1 MGLSNVIHR
10 DRGSAMKV
18 LENNK
23 VLFSASDITSAFACE
38 WAMMRRLDVKLGH
51 LSEDEVPENTDGM
64 LELAGKVGSEYEKDV
79 LQRFKSKPDTRV
91 VEIDVKND
99 KPYKNYLDNVRYWSE
114 LTVAALAEGADVV
127 FQATFLDDDMHGFA
141 DFIVKVGEDEQGRAI
156 YQVQDSKLA
165 RHVKITALLQLA
177 AYVSFMRSINI
188 PASDEVR
195 LILGNGE
202 ETSHD
207 VRDISPTFDLQ
218 KKRVRALIHSRVD
231 DAEATFWGDPRYTA
245 CGRCEVC
252 APEILR
258 TDDILLV
265 AGMMASQRTKLIAAG
280 ITTVTQ
286 LAALEVGTKIPKM
299 PSRTLENL
307 IMQARAQLATREAK
321 DGKPSVSVRSPQV
334 LANIPPSNPGDI
346 FFDFEGDPLDL
357 PEDNPIPPYDWGIDY
372 LFGVQLDPLGSV
384 ELNAQEDDSFIA
396 YWADSFQA
404 EGQAFDDFMKMA
416 VARRAQYPGMHI
428 YHYAA
433 YEKTHLR
440 LLAARHEMHEATVD
454 AWLRDGVLVDLY
466 PIVKRS
472 LWIGSRSYSIKKLEP
487 LYMPKN
493 ESERGDAVANG
504 ADSVVAY
511 STYRSLI
518 SKTGN
523 ADPAI
528 AEAAI
533 ADALELKN
541 AIIEYNRYDCRST
554 YYLREMLVTVAS
566 DNGITLGSAYVEKEP
581 SEVFEPDPVYQALH
595 TLIDDV
601 PIEERAPAHTAIAIA
616 ASATDYFWRE
626 DKKFWWEHHD
636 RLGKEDPSDW
646 AEARGVILLDPEN
659 ITVLPASEN
668 LLSDA
673 ELGWHRPKGRS
684 NTMRKIRAKI
694 LDIAPGT
701 SIKKNDKL
709 HAIYPLDDSLGIMW
723 SQMPKEDAFFG
734 AHDRTIMLSMEDDWI
749 EFYEHI
755 GKTTNYFAELPLALT
770 PGSPIRTDQQKN
782 AVRVWGGRIF
792 NHFVDNPIE
801 FPTSHEEPFI
811 VDFEDH
817 PISARAHAQI
827 ELTRTNVNSFDLVD
841 DPAFDLLLR
850 RSPRSGRFPGDGSA
864 ESVEQIVAALASMED
879 SYIAVQGPPGTGKT
893 FTGSHVIAR
902 LVTEKNWRVGVVAQ
916 SHSTVENVLEALIDR
931 GLEREQI
938 GKKSKFGESEKEQ
951 RWTVL
956 ETPEVPEFVAA
967 GHSRVLG
974 GTAWD
979 FADLKRFPED
989 TFDLLVI
996 DEAGQ
1001 FSLANLIATS
1011 VTAKR
1016 VLLLGDPQQLP
1027 QVTTGTHAEPVDVS
1041 ALGWLSEGHDVLP
1054 SELGVF
1060 LPESWRMS
1068 PELCATVSELSYDN
1082 KLHSVTGEKAPQRFL
1097 EQTDPGLYYIPVPH
1111 KGRTLWSPEEAERV
1125 VLLVEELIGRDWT
1138 DSENPLYTTAKPLE
1152 QEEIIVVA
1160 AYNAQVDLIEKALA
1174 DAGYSEIRVGTVDRF
1189 QGREAAIAIVSL
1201 AASSAYEI
1209 PRGIEFL
1216 LMKNRLNV
1224 AISRAKW
1231 AAYLVASPSLREF
1244 LPSNEEAL
1252 KLLSRYITLT
1262 NNM

>member
-1 MGLSNVIHR
+1 
-10 DRGSAMKV
+10 MKV
-18 LENNK
+18 LDNNK
-23 VLFSASDITSAFACE
+23 VLFSASDITNAFACE

-51 LSEDEVPENTDGM
+51 LPKEDVPKNKDEM
-64 LELAGKVGSEYEKDV
+64 LGLAGKVGSEYEKSV
-79 LQRFKSKPDTRV
+79 LAGFKQNPDLSV
-91 VEIDVKND
+91 VEIDVEK
-99 KPYKNYLDNVRYWSE
+99 KPHADYLDNVKHWAQ
-114 LTVAALAEGADVV
+114 LTVDALKSGVDVV
-127 FQATFLDDDMHGFA
+127 FQATFLDGDMLGFS
-141 DFIVKVGEDEQGRAI
+141 DFIVKVGEDAQGRAI

-177 AYVSFMRSINI
+177 AYVSFLRAIGI
-188 PASDEVR
+188 PVSDEVR
-195 LILGNGE
+195 LILGDGE
-202 ETSHD
+202 ITSHD
-207 VRDISPTFDLQ
+207 VRDIFPTFELQ
-218 KKRVRALIHSRVD
+218 QKRVRALLASRVD
-231 DAEATFWGDPRYTA
+231 DDKATYWGDLRYSA

-252 APEILR
+252 SPEIER
-258 TDDILLV
+258 TDDVLLV
-265 AGMMASQRTKLIAAG
+265 SGLMASQQAKLHDAG
-280 ITTVTQ
+280 IATLTQ
-286 LAALEVGTKIPKM
+286 LAKLDLGTKIDKM
-299 PSRTLENL
+299 PSATLRNL
-307 IMQARAQLATREAK
+307 IHQARAQLESRKAT
-321 DGKPSVSVRSPQV
+321 DGNPYVSVRNPSV
-334 LANIPPSNPGDI
+334 LAHIPPSNPGDI
-346 FFDFEGDPLDL
+346 FFDFEGDPLDDI
-357 PEDNPIPPYDWGIDY
+357 DNPSIPHDWGIDY
-372 LFGVQLDPLGSV
+372 LFGVQLDPLGSATLTA
-384 ELNAQEDDSFIA
+384 EEDDSFIP

-404 EGQAFDDFMKMA
+404 ERQAFDDFMTMA
-416 VARRAQYPGMHI
+416 TARRKQYPGMHI

-440 LLAARHEMHEATVD
+440 LLAARHEMHEGAVD

-487 LYMPKN
+487 LYMPDD
-493 ESERGDAVANG
+493 EAERVGDVANG
-504 ADSVVAY
+504 AASVVAY
-511 STYRSLI
+511 SDYRSHI
-518 SKTGN
+518 SKMAN
-523 ADPAI
+523 PDPAI

-533 ADALELKN
+533 ADALALKS

-554 YYLREMLVTVAS
+554 YYLREFLLGFAKEHGV
-566 DNGITLGSAYVEKEP
+566 LPGSAFVEKEP
-581 SEVFEPDPVYQALH
+581 SEEYQPDPVYQALH

-601 PIEERAPAHTAIAIA
+601 PVGDRSPVHTAIAIA

-636 RLGKEDPSDW
+636 RLGKEDLRDW
-646 AEARGVILLDPEN
+646 TQTRGVIVLDPEN

-668 LLSDA
+668 LMSNA
-673 ELGWHRPKGRS
+673 ELGWHRPKGRQ
-684 NTMRKIRAKI
+684 NTMRKIRARI

-701 SIKKNDKL
+701 SVKNKESL
-709 HAIYPLDDSLGIMW
+709 HVAYSLDDAPDVEW
-723 SQMPKEDAFFG
+723 SQLPKEDAFYG
-734 AHDRTIMLSMEDDWI
+734 AHNRTIMLSMEDGWI

-755 GKTTNYFAELPLALT
+755 GKSTNYFAELPVALS
-770 PGSPIRTDQQKN
+770 PGKPIETYKQKSS
-782 AVRVWGGRIF
+782 VRSWGAMIF
-792 NHFVDNPIE
+792 NHFVENPLS

-811 VDFEDH
+811 VDFADH
-817 PISARAHAQI
+817 PMSERAREQI
-827 ELTRTNVNSFDLVD
+827 EFSRLDVNKFNLID

-850 RSPRSGRFPGDGSA
+850 RRPRSRMFPGNDS
-864 ESVEQIVAALASMED
+864 ESSINQIVAALSSMQD
-879 SYIAVQGPPGTGKT
+879 SYLAVQGPPGTGKT
-893 FTGSHVIAR
+893 FTGSHVIAQ
-902 LVTEKNWRVGVVAQ
+902 LIEKNKWTVGVVAQ
-916 SHSTVENVLEALIDR
+916 SHTTVENVLEALLDR
-931 GLEREQI
+931 GISPEQI
-938 GKKSKFGESEKEQ
+938 GKKAKFGEEAKEQ
-951 RWTVL
+951 PWTVL
-956 ETPEVPEFVAA
+956 SKAGVPEFVGA
-967 GHSRVLG
+967 GNSRVLG

-979 FADLKRFPED
+979 FADLNRFD
-989 TFDLLVI
+989 AGSFDLLVI

-1054 SELGVF
+1054 AELGVF

-1082 KLHSVTGEKAPQRFL
+1082 KLHSVAGEKAPQRFL
-1097 EQTDPGLYYIPVPH
+1097 EHTSPGLHYIPVPH
-1111 KGRTLWSPEEAERV
+1111 SGRTLWSPEEAERV
-1125 VLLVEELIGRDWT
+1125 VLLVEELIGRKWT
-1138 DSENPLYTTAKPLE
+1138 DSAIPLYASGKPLE

-1160 AYNAQVDLIEKALA
+1160 AYNAQVDLIQEALCN
-1174 DAGYSEIRVGTVDRF
+1174 AGYSEIRVGTVDRF

-1262 NNM
+1262 NNI